1 MLRAIFADALFCA
14 ALFAESLALLSIFQ
28 AMSGLELPEE
38 FTPIMNSYH
47 AKTAPFAAIGSAFFA
62 SKPPAWYADAVLIAA
77 VLFFLFFIAQARN
90 AMAPYDDPQASPVSE
105 AQRPR
110 SGNRFYSSCFCV
122 CHRSRNDGAHAP
134 ALPHPAGRALASS
147 QEGFLESP
155 HGSRS
160 RRATMRTSCSWQP
173 SRPRFSPWPG
183 RTIRGCR
190 EQNAQ

>member
-90 AMAPYDDPQASPVSE
+90 AMAPYDDPQASSDKRGPAASKRQSISFFLLLCVSSE
-105 AQRPR
+105 
-110 SGNRFYSSCFCV
+110 
-122 CHRSRNDGAHAP
+122 
-134 ALPHPAGRALASS
+134 
-147 QEGFLESP
+147 
-155 HGSRS
+155 
-160 RRATMRTSCSWQP
+160 P
-173 SRPRFSPWPG
+173 S
-183 RTIRGCR
+183 
-190 EQNAQ
+190 